1 MKLIVFLILL
11 LGNMFVCAAQVE
23 VGVLRFVPPFA
34 SEIGHTGQFYGF
46 CIELMNELCKR
57 TGNTCKYKATDVDKQ
72 LSALRGAKIDIAFLP
87 APVVLTP
94 NEDYLYSLPYLPSE
108 SQFMILNTNTSIHSI
123 NDIRGKKIGIL
134 KTNNLKN
141 TILRQFTAPEQVI
154 EYDGINGLVSGITSG
169 QVDALL
175 LNSSV
180 GKYIINNVQSL
191 KVIGKPIDIGMGY
204 GIVALK
210 KNAPLINKINAAL
223 LQMESDGTYETIYKK
238 YFGY

>member
-1 MKLIVFLILL
+1 MKLIAFLALL
-11 LGNMFVCAAQVE
+11 LGHIFAYGAKVE

-34 SEIGHTGQFYGF
+34 SEVGHTGQFYGF
-46 CIELMNELCKR
+46 CIELMNEICKR
-57 TGNTCKYKATDVDKQ
+57 TGNACEYKATDVDKQ
-72 LSALRGAKIDIAFLP
+72 LAALRLGKVDVAFLP

-94 NEDYLYSLPYLPSE
+94 NEDYLYSLPYLPSQ
-108 SQFMILNTNTSIHSI
+108 SQFMILNGNNTIHSI
-123 NDIRGKKIGIL
+123 DDIRGKKIGVL
-134 KTNNLKN
+134 KSNNLKN
-141 TILRQFTAPEQVI
+141 TVLRKFTAPDHVI

-180 GKYIINNVQSL
+180 SKYVINNVQNL
-191 KVIGKPIDIGMGY
+191 KMIGKPIDIGMGY

-210 KNAPLINKINAAL
+210 KNAQLINKINAAL
-223 LQMESDGTYETIYKK
+223 LQMESDGTYEIIYKK

>member
-1 MKLIVFLILL
+1 MKLITFLILL
-11 LGNMFVCAAQVE
+11 LGNIFAFGAQVE

-34 SEIGHTGQFYGF
+34 SEVGHTGQFYGF
-46 CIELMNELCKR
+46 CIELMNEICKR
-57 TGNTCKYKATDVDKQ
+57 TGNTCAYKATDVDKQ
-72 LSALRGAKIDIAFLP
+72 LAALRGGKVDVAFLP

-94 NEDYLYSLPYLPSE
+94 NEDYLYSLPYIPSQ
-108 SQFMILNTNTSIHSI
+108 SQFMILNSNTSIHSI
-123 NDIRGKKIGIL
+123 DDIRNKKIGVL
-134 KTNNLKN
+134 KSNNLKN
-141 TILRQFTAPEQVI
+141 SVLRKFTAPDNVI

-180 GKYIINNVQSL
+180 SKYVINNVQNL
-191 KVIGKPIDIGMGY
+191 KMIGKPIDIGMGY

>member
-1 MKLIVFLILL
+1 MKLITFLVLL
-11 LGNMFVCAAQVE
+11 LGNIFAYGAQVE
-23 VGVLRFVPPFA
+23 VGVIGFVPPFA

-46 CIELMNELCKR
+46 CIELMNEICKR
-57 TGNTCKYKATDVDKQ
+57 TDNTCKYKATDVGKQ
-72 LSALRGAKIDIAFLP
+72 LAALRAGQVDVAFLP

-94 NEDYLYSLPYLPSE
+94 NEDYLYSLPYLPSQ

-123 NDIRGKKIGIL
+123 DDLRGKKIGVV
-134 KTNNLKN
+134 KSNNVRN
-141 TILRQFTAPEQVI
+141 TVLSKFTAPDHVI

-175 LNSSV
+175 LNASV
-180 GKYIINNVQSL
+180 SKYIINNVQNL
-191 KVIGKPIDIGMGY
+191 KVIGKPFDIGMGY

-210 KNAPLINKINAAL
+210 KNALLINKINAAL
-223 LQMESDGTYETIYKK
+223 LQMEADGTYETIYKK

>member
-1 MKLIVFLILL
+1 MKLIVFLVLL
-11 LGNMFVCAAQVE
+11 LGNIFAYGAQLA

-46 CIELMNELCKR
+46 CIELMNEICRR
-57 TGNTCKYKATDVDKQ
+57 TGNTCQYKATEVGKQ
-72 LSALRGAKIDIAFLP
+72 LEALRLGKVDVAFLP

-108 SQFMILNTNTSIHSI
+108 SQFMILNSNTSIHSI
-123 NDIRGKKIGIL
+123 DDLRGKKIGVV
-134 KTNNLKN
+134 KSSNLKN
-141 TILRQFTAPEQVI
+141 AVLRTFTPPNNVI
-154 EYDGINGLVSGITSG
+154 EYDGINSLVSGITSK

-180 GKYIINNVQSL
+180 GKYIINNVQNL
-191 KVIGKPIDIGMGY
+191 KTIGKPIDIGMGY

-210 KNAPLINKINAAL
+210 KNAPEIKKINAAL